1 MKILYSWL
9 SDFIENAP
17 APQDLAGK
25 LNRIG
30 LKVEGVHKTGA
41 SFAGVCVGQIM
52 KIDKHPN
59 ADKLA
64 LVDVHDGAATLRVV
78 CGAKNIAVGQK
89 IPFARVGAQL
99 AEGELKKAK
108 IRGVESEGMICSAGE
123 LGLEGYDNSGILV
136 LSDAAQVGVDATTL
150 FPKADYV
157 LEIEML
163 PNLGYCL
170 SHYAIARELAIFYG
184 LKLKETAVP
193 VLENSGTAVP
203 VEVKVPDLC
212 LRYGAIAL
220 KGVRGAK
227 TPEWMA
233 ARLRAMGANPKGNL
247 LIDGSNYVM
256 YELGQ
261 PTHCFDIA
269 RLGGPKI
276 IVRKALPGEM
286 LKTLDGQDLKLDPG
300 MMVIADASKPVALAG
315 VMGGAESAVSDE
327 TDAILIESAKF
338 KPSTVRLASKA
349 AGIKSESSY
358 RFERGVDSEL
368 PLRAARRLAAL
379 ILEAAPGAKVEQ
391 VSDAYPVKYQPP
403 VIEVD
408 PARINAILGTGL
420 ADSVIYGCLKAFQ
433 PELKDSKPWKFSVP
447 SYRTE
452 LESIYDVAEEVARY
466 AGYDV
471 IPSVSNMPMRP
482 STVTPLWT
490 VTTELRNTLA
500 ALGFSEAYNYDFVS
514 AKELKACALDEAAA
528 LELKNPL
535 SSDYQYLRPALLPG
549 LLKTLRYNLNRG
561 RETVLVFEA
570 GTAYSR
576 KDDGKAEEV
585 YCSGLAYGPAPE
597 GGTWQGGAAPADFYF
612 LKGVVSR
619 LFAGKSGFR
628 FEKPRKAPAYF
639 QAGLCLEIKLGGSSA
654 GYVGKLAPAV
664 CASADLKDNNVF
676 CFEIPLSCL
685 AVAGKT
691 EFWQKIVKVKPVSSF
706 PQNWRDLSIVVEEK
720 YEWGE
725 IERAFSGVQDLA
737 SARLVD
743 VYKGKNIPA
752 GCRSLSIR
760 FTFSSAE
767 KTLNDAEVGARMTS
781 ILDKL
786 AKNFGAKLR
795 A

>member
-9 SDFIENAP
+9 SDFLENPP
-17 APQDLAGK
+17 APEDLAAK

-30 LKVEGVHKTGA
+30 LKVEELHKTGS
-41 SFAGVCVGQIM
+41 SFSGVCVGRIE

-64 LVDVHDGAATLRVV
+64 LVDVHDGRATMRVV

-89 IPFARVGAQL
+89 IPFAKVGAML

-108 IRGVESEGMICSAGE
+108 IRGVESEGMICSADE
-123 LGLEGYDNSGILV
+123 LGLDGYDNSGILV
-136 LSDAAQVGVDATTL
+136 LPDTAEVGVDASML

-170 SHYAIARELAIFYG
+170 SHYAIAREISLFYG
-184 LKLKETAVP
+184 LKLKEVAAP
-193 VLENSGTAVP
+193 AMKAEGQPVP
-203 VEVKVPDLC
+203 VEIKVPDLC
-212 LRYGAIAL
+212 PRYGAIVL
-220 KGVRGAK
+220 KGVRGAR

-233 ARLRAMGANPKGNL
+233 ARLRAIGSNPKGNL

-269 RLGGPKI
+269 KLSGPKI

-286 LKTLDGQDLKLDPG
+286 LKTLDNQALKLDPG
-300 MMVIADASKPVALAG
+300 MMVIADSSKPVALAG
-315 VMGGAESAVSDE
+315 VMGGIDSSVSDD
-327 TDAILIESAKF
+327 TDAILIESARF

-358 RFERGVDSEL
+358 RFERGTDPEL
-368 PLRAARRLAAL
+368 PLKAAARLAAL

-391 VSDAYPVKYQPP
+391 VSDNCPVKYEPP
-403 VIEVD
+403 VIEVS
-408 PARINAILGTGL
+408 PEKINAILGTGL

-433 PELKDSKPWKFSVP
+433 PDLKDSKPWKFSVP
-447 SYRTE
+447 AYRLE
-452 LESIYDVAEEVARY
+452 LDSVNDVAEEVARY

-471 IPSVSNMPMRP
+471 IPAASNMPMRP

-500 ALGFSEAYNYDFVS
+500 ALGFSETYNYDFVS
-514 AKELKACALDEAAA
+514 EKELKACALDAAAA

-535 SSDYQYLRPALLPG
+535 SSDYQYLRPTLLSG

-561 RETVLVFEA
+561 RESALIFEA
-570 GTAYSR
+570 GTAYAR
-576 KDDGKAEEV
+576 KEEGKAEEV
-585 YCSGLAYGPAPE
+585 YCAGLAYGPVPE
-597 GGTWQGGAAPADFYF
+597 GGSWQGGSAPADFYC
-612 LKGVVSR
+612 LKGVMNR

-628 FEKPRKAPAYF
+628 YEKARKAPAYF
-639 QAGLCLEIKLGGSSA
+639 QPGLCLEMKLGGNSA
-654 GYVGKLAPAV
+654 GYLGRLAPAV
-664 CASADLKDNNVF
+664 CAAADFKDNNIF
-676 CFEIPLSCL
+676 YFEIPLSCL

-691 EFWQKIVKVKPVSSF
+691 EFWQKIAKIKPVSAF
-706 PQNWRDLSIVVEEK
+706 PQNWRDLSVVLEERH
-720 YEWGE
+720 EWADL
-725 IERAFSGVQDLA
+725 ERSFSGVQDLS

-752 GCRSLSIR
+752 GHRSLTIR
-760 FTFSSAE
+760 FTFSSME
-767 KTLNDAEVGARMTS
+767 KTLNDADVGARMAA

-786 AKNFGAKLR
+786 TKNFGAALR

>member
-9 SDFIENAP
+9 NDFVDGLPP
-17 APQDLAGK
+17 AEDVAAK

-30 LKVEGVHKTGA
+30 LKVESLHKTGA
-41 SFAGVCVGQIM
+41 SFSGVCVGQIL

-59 ADKLA
+59 ADKLS
-64 LVDVHDGAATLRVV
+64 LVDVSDGCGTMRVV
-78 CGAKNIAVGQK
+78 CGARNIAVGQK
-89 IPFARVGAQL
+89 IPFAKVGALL

-108 IRGVESEGMICSAGE
+108 IRGVESEGMICSADE

-136 LSDAAQVGVDATTL
+136 LPETAPLGADAGTL
-150 FPKADYV
+150 FPKPDCV

-170 SHYAIARELAIFYG
+170 SHYAIARELALFYG
-184 LKLKETAVP
+184 LKLKEPQAP
-193 VLENSGTAVP
+193 ALAASGQSVP
-203 VEVKVPDLC
+203 VEIKVPDLC
-212 LRYGAIAL
+212 LRYGAIVL
-220 KGVRGAK
+220 KGVKGAR
-227 TPEWMA
+227 TPAWMA
-233 ARLRAMGANPKGNL
+233 DRLRAMGANPKGNIL
-247 LIDGSNYVM
+247 VDGSNYVM

-269 RLGGPKI
+269 RLAGPKI

-286 LKTLDGQDLKLDPG
+286 LKTLDNQDLKLDPG

-315 VMGGAESAVSDE
+315 VMGGLDSAVSDE
-327 TDAILIESAKF
+327 TDAVLIESAKF
-338 KPSTVRLASKA
+338 KPSNVRLASKA
-349 AGIKSESSY
+349 SGIKSESSY

-368 PLRAARRLAAL
+368 PPRAARRLAAL
-379 ILEAAPGAKVEQ
+379 ILEAAPGARVEQ

-433 PELKDSKPWKFSVP
+433 PDLRDGKPWKFSVP

-452 LESIYDVAEEVARY
+452 LETVNDVAEEVARY

-482 STVTPLWT
+482 SSVTPLWT
-490 VTTELRNTLA
+490 VLTELRDTLA

-514 AKELKACALDEAAA
+514 AKELKACGLNAEEA

-535 SSDYQYLRPALLPG
+535 SSDYQYLRPTLLPG
-549 LLKTLRYNLNRG
+549 LLKALRYNLNRG
-561 RETVLVFEA
+561 RETVLLFET
-570 GTAYSR
+570 GTAYGR
-576 KDDGKAEEV
+576 RDGGKSEEV
-585 YCSGLAYGPAPE
+585 YCAGLAYGPLPE
-597 GGTWQGGAAPADFYF
+597 GGSWQGGAAPADFF
-612 LKGVVSR
+612 ALKGVLSR

-628 FEKPRKAPAYF
+628 FESPKKAPVYF
-639 QAGLCLEIKLGGSSA
+639 QPGHCLELRLGGGCA
-654 GYVGKLAPAV
+654 GFLGRLSPAA
-664 CASADLKDNNVF
+664 CAASDFKDNNLYY
-676 CFEIPLSCL
+676 FEIPLSCL
-685 AVAGKT
+685 ASSGKT
-691 EFWQKIVKVKPVSSF
+691 EFWQKIAKIKPVSAF
-706 PQNWRDLSIVVEEK
+706 PQNWRDLSIVLEEK
-720 YEWGE
+720 HAWADL
-725 IERAFSGVQDLA
+725 ERSFSGVQDLA

-752 GCRSLSIR
+752 GARSLTIR
-760 FTFSSAE
+760 FTFSSME
-767 KTLNDAEVGARMTS
+767 KTLNDAEVGARMTA

-786 AKNFGAKLR
+786 ARNFGAALR

>member
-9 SDFIENAP
+9 SDFIEDVP
-17 APQDLAGK
+17 SPEDLAAK

-30 LKVEGVHKTGA
+30 LKVEGLQKTGA
-41 SFAGVCVGQIM
+41 SFSGVCVGQIM

-64 LVDVHDGAATLRVV
+64 LVDVHDGTATMRVV

-89 IPFARVGAQL
+89 IPFAKVGAVL
-99 AEGELKKAK
+99 SEGELKKAK
-108 IRGVESEGMICSAGE
+108 IRGVESEGMICSADE
-123 LGLEGYDNSGILV
+123 LGLEGYDNTGILV
-136 LSDAAQVGVDATTL
+136 LSDTAPVGVNAATL

-184 LKLKETAVP
+184 LKLKEPAVP
-193 VLENSGTAVP
+193 ALENSATAVP

-212 LRYGAIAL
+212 LRYGAIVL
-220 KGVRGAK
+220 KGVKGAK

-233 ARLRAMGANPKGNL
+233 ARLRAMGSNPKGNL

-269 RLGGPKI
+269 KLGGPKI

-286 LKTLDGQDLKLDPG
+286 LKTLDGQDLKLEPG
-300 MMVIADASKPVALAG
+300 MMVIADSSKPVALAG
-315 VMGGAESAVSDE
+315 VMGGADSAVSDE

-338 KPSTVRLASKA
+338 KPSNVRLASKA

-368 PLRAARRLAAL
+368 PLKAASRLAAL
-379 ILEAAPGAKVEQ
+379 MLEAAPGASVEQ
-391 VSDAYPVKYQPP
+391 VSDAYPVRYQPP
-403 VIEVD
+403 VIDVD

-433 PELKDSKPWKFSVP
+433 PDLKDSKPWKFSVP

-452 LESIYDVAEEVARY
+452 LESVCDVAEEVARY
-466 AGYDV
+466 AGYEV
-471 IPSVSNMPMRP
+471 IPAVSTMPMRP
-482 STVTPLWT
+482 STATPLWSAT
-490 VTTELRNTLA
+490 SELKNTLA
-500 ALGFSEAYNYDFVS
+500 SLGFSEAYNYDFIS
-514 AKELKACALDEAAA
+514 AKELKVCGLEPEAA
-528 LELKNPL
+528 LEVRNPL
-535 SSDYQYLRPALLPG
+535 SLDYQYMRPTLLAG
-549 LLKTLRYNLNRG
+549 LLKTLRYNLHRG
-561 RETVLVFEA
+561 RESALVFET
-570 GTAYSR
+570 GTAYFR
-576 KDDGKAEEV
+576 RDAGKAEEV
-585 YCSGLAYGPAPE
+585 YCAGLAYGPLPE
-597 GGTWQGGAAPADFYF
+597 GGSWRGGSDKADFYS
-612 LKGVVSR
+612 LKGVMSR
-619 LFAGKSGFR
+619 LFSGKGGFR
-628 FEKPRKAPAYF
+628 YEKAKKAPAYF
-639 QAGLCLEIKLGGSSA
+639 QPGLCLEMKLGGSSA
-654 GYVGKLAPAV
+654 GYLGRVGSVV
-664 CASADLKDNNVF
+664 CAGTGFKEDNIF
-676 CFEIPLSCL
+676 YFEIPLSCL

-691 EFWQKIVKVKPVSSF
+691 EFWQKITKIKPVSAF
-706 PQNWRDLSIVVEEK
+706 PQNWRDLSIVLEERH
-720 YEWGE
+720 EWGE
-725 IERAFSGVQDLA
+725 LERAFSGVQDL
-737 SARLVD
+737 SSTQLVD

-752 GCRSLSIR
+752 GHRSLTIR
-760 FTFSSAE
+760 FTFSSME
-767 KTLNDAEVGARMTS
+767 KTLNDAEVGSRMTA

-786 AKNFGAKLR
+786 SKNFGAKLR

>member
-9 SDFIENAP
+9 SDFIENPP
-17 APQDLAGK
+17 APQDAAAK

-30 LKVEGVHKTGA
+30 LKVEGIHKTGA
-41 SFAGVCVGQIM
+41 SFSGVCVGQIM

-64 LVDVHDGAATLRVV
+64 LVDVHDGAATMRVV

-89 IPFARVGAQL
+89 IPFAKVGAQL

-123 LGLEGYDNSGILV
+123 LGLEGYDNTGILV
-136 LSDAAQVGVDATTL
+136 LSDSAQVGVDAATL
-150 FPKADYV
+150 FPKADYL

-170 SHYAIARELAIFYG
+170 SHYAIARELCLFYG
-184 LKLKETAVP
+184 LKFRETSVP
-193 VLENSGTAVP
+193 ALENPATAVP

-212 LRYGAIAL
+212 LRYAAIAI
-220 KGVRGAK
+220 KGAKGAK

-233 ARLRAMGANPKGNL
+233 ARLRAMGSNPKGNL

-269 RLGGPKI
+269 KLGGPKI

-300 MMVIADASKPVALAG
+300 MMVIADSSKPVALAG
-315 VMGGAESAVSDE
+315 VMGGADTAVSDG
-327 TDAILIESAKF
+327 TDAVLIESAKF
-338 KPSTVRLASKA
+338 KPSNVRLASKA
-349 AGIKSESSY
+349 SGIKSESSY

-379 ILEAAPGAKVEQ
+379 ILEAAPGARVEQ

-403 VIEVD
+403 VIEVS
-408 PARINAILGTGL
+408 PEKINAILGTGL
-420 ADSVIYGCLKAFQ
+420 ADTVIYGCLKAFQ
-433 PELKDSKPWKFSVP
+433 PDLKDSKPWKFTVP

-452 LESIYDVAEEVARY
+452 LESIYDVAEEIARY

-471 IPSVSNMPMRP
+471 IPSVSDMPMRP

-514 AKELKACALDEAAA
+514 AKELKACGLDAAAA

-535 SSDYQYLRPALLPG
+535 SSDYQYLRPTLLAG

-570 GTAYSR
+570 GTAYAR
-576 KDDGKAEEV
+576 RDGGKAEEV
-585 YCSGLAYGPAPE
+585 CCSGLAYGPVPE
-597 GGTWQGGAAPADFYF
+597 GGAWQGGGAAADFYF
-612 LKGVVSR
+612 LKGVVGR
-619 LFAGKSGFR
+619 LFAGRSGFR
-628 FEKPRKAPAYF
+628 FETPRKAPAYF
-639 QAGLCLEIKLGGSSA
+639 QPGHCLEIKLGGGSA
-654 GYVGKLAPAV
+654 GFVGKLAPAV
-664 CASADLKDNNVF
+664 CAASDFKDNNIF
-676 CFEIPLSCL
+676 YFEIPLACL

-691 EFWQKIVKVKPVSSF
+691 EFWQKIVKVKPVSAF
-706 PQNWRDLSIVVEEK
+706 PQNWRDLSVVLQEAHAWSDLEK
-720 YEWGE
+720 
-725 IERAFSGVQDLA
+725 AFSGVQDLA

-752 GCRSLSIR
+752 GQRSLTIR
-760 FTFSSAE
+760 FTFSSME
-767 KTLNDAEVGARMTS
+767 KTLNDAEVGARMTA

-786 AKNFGAKLR
+786 TKNFGAKLR